1 MVSALLPVFL
11 IILLGYLFR
20 RTGFP
25 GNGFWY
31 AAERITYFVFF
42 PALLINKLALA
53 SFSSM
58 TAIPLAASLVCS
70 ILLLTVLLLL
80 FRTRLGLNGP
90 AFTSV
95 FQGSIRFNTFVG
107 LAAVSALLGSSGL
120 TLAAVALVAM
130 IPVINLIC
138 VPTVAHFGIGQG
150 ASLWSLGRE
159 VLRNPLILA
168 CAIGFSVNLSNLPT
182 PEGVFRVFDL
192 LGSAALPT
200 GLLAVGAS
208 LKIAT
213 LNTNLPGLLL
223 SSALKLIA
231 FPLLT
236 SGFCLL
242 FSVSPEG
249 RIVAVVFAALPTA
262 VSAFIL
268 ARQLGGD
275 TTLMASII
283 TVQTIVSALTL
294 PLMLNLLV

>member
-1 MVSALLPVFL
+1 MLTALIPVFL
-11 IILLGYLFR
+11 IILLGHLFK

-25 GNGFWY
+25 GPGFWG

-42 PALLINKLALA
+42 PALLINKLADA

-58 TAIPLAASLVCS
+58 TAVPLAASLICS
-70 ILLLTVLLLL
+70 ILALSLALLLL
-80 FRTRLGLNGP
+80 RPHLDLNGP

-95 FQGSIRFNTFVG
+95 FQGGIRFNTFVG

-138 VPTVAHFGIGQG
+138 VPTVARFGIGQG
-150 ASLWSLGRE
+150 ASLGSLVRE

-168 CAIGFSVNLSNLPT
+168 CVTGFAVNLSGLPR
-182 PEGVFRVFDL
+182 PQGLFRVFDL

-200 GLLAVGAS
+200 GLLAVGAG
-208 LKIAT
+208 LE
-213 LNTNLPGLLL
+213 LNNLNRNVKGLLL
-223 SSALKLIA
+223 SSGCKLIA

-236 SGFCLL
+236 AFFCLL
-242 FSVSPEG
+242 FKVSPEG

-283 TVQTIVSALTL
+283 TVQTILSAITL
-294 PLMLNLLV
+294 PLMLNLFS